1 MQLLWARRVRGTE
14 FCGWGRAGPRGSLA
28 RSRRATGGT
37 PQPRRRL
44 NTHSPHA
51 ERSAPSALAV
61 ARRRLAA
68 IRSATPRAGRGHPD
82 RTARRRPVAERV
94 SLLQQVP
101 WRQQYPTGKCRPAS
115 RMDTAEHDTL
125 YWHWVDEERIQCD
138 VCPRACK
145 LRAGQRGLCFVRGHE
160 GGSIKLLTYG
170 RSSGFC
176 VDPIEKKPLNHYLPG
191 SSVLSFGTAGC

>member
-51 ERSAPSALAV
+51 ERSAPSASAV
-61 ARRRLAA
+61 ARR
-68 IRSATPRAGRGHPD
+68 
-82 RTARRRPVAERV
+82 
-94 SLLQQVP
+94 
-101 WRQQYPTGKCRPAS
+101 RPAS

-138 VCPRACK
+138 VCPRACR